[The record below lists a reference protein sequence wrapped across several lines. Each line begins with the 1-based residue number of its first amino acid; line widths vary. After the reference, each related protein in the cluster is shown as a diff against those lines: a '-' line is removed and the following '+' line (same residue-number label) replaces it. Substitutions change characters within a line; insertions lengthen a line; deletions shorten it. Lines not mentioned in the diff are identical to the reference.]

1 MIPLVPFV
9 VRSALGRATWRLKY
23 FRKVKRHDRVSVARW
38 NHEFLVSRIERDAV
52 DVEPGYLFN
61 RNSPAGRN
69 VAIVENAP
77 NANGISSGASN
88 NPALR

>member
-1 MIPLVPFV
+1 MTVFPF
-9 VRSALGRATWRLKY
+9 
-23 FRKVKRHDRVSVARW
+23 ARW